1 MAPTS
6 ATTTA
11 GSTPPSRARSFAR
24 RSTARPRCCSMTN
37 RSVRPRARKSIA
49 SLRARSCDDPFRRSS
64 RTLGIA
70 RSPSV
75 GSWGVRG
82 MEISLSGRT
91 AIVTGGSKG
100 IGLAVATRFA
110 QSGADVAILARGK
123 ETLDEAVA
131 AIKKTAK
138 GRVIGAQADVGVA
151 ADIQRAYDE
160 VMKAFGK
167 VDIIVNN
174 AGTSRAMPFEKV
186 TDEILMG
193 DIEQK
198 LFAAVR
204 LIRLVAPQMK
214 ERRWGR
220 IINVLNIGAKAPRP
234 NSMPTSVSRAAGMA
248 MTKALS
254 AEFAPHNV
262 LVNAMLVGFIEAD
275 QHVQAAKKAN
285 IPIADYYKARE
296 KEIPLGRAGKAE
308 EFANL
313 ACFLVSEQAGYITG
327 TATNV
332 DGGRSPV
339 V

>member
-1 MAPTS
+1 
-6 ATTTA
+6 
-11 GSTPPSRARSFAR
+11 
-24 RSTARPRCCSMTN
+24 
-37 RSVRPRARKSIA
+37 
-49 SLRARSCDDPFRRSS
+49 
-64 RTLGIA
+64 
-70 RSPSV
+70 
-75 GSWGVRG
+75 
-82 MEISLSGRT
+82 MEISLSGRS

-110 QSGADVAILARGK
+110 QSGADVAVVARGK
-123 ETLDEAVA
+123 ESLDEAVA

-138 GRVIGAQADVGVA
+138 EGNKARVIGVQADVGVA

-160 VMKAFGK
+160 VMKAFAK

-204 LIRLVAPQMK
+204 LIRLVSPQMK

-296 KEIPLGRAGKAE
+296 NEIPLGRAGKAE

-313 ACFLVSEQAGYITG
+313 ACFLASDQGGYITG